1 VRYNALSVNARL
13 KEKRMSL
20 AQLLHD
26 KRDEVIRIAAQ
37 HGVTRV
43 RVFGS
48 VARDQA
54 TATSDI
60 DLLVDIGPQ
69 TSPWFPAGL
78 VLDLE
83 GLLGQPVD
91 IVTERAIRPEL
102 RESVL
107 RDAFISST
115 FLSASG
121 VLRIML
127 RKGERRSS
135 PHIRF
140 KTLRFAICKR

>member
-1 VRYNALSVNARL
+1 
-13 KEKRMSL
+13 MSI

-37 HGVTRV
+37 HVVTRV

-54 TATSDI
+54 ISTSDI

-69 TSPWFPAGL
+69 TSSWFPAGL

-83 GLLGQPVD
+83 GLLGRPID
-91 IVTERAIRPEL
+91 IVTERALRPEL
-102 RESVL
+102 RESLL
-107 RDAFISST
+107 RDAQP
-115 FLSASG
+115 L
-121 VLRIML
+121 
-127 RKGERRSS
+127 
-135 PHIRF
+135 
-140 KTLRFAICKR
+140 

>member
-107 RDAFISST
+107 RDARP
-115 FLSASG
+115 L
-121 VLRIML
+121 
-127 RKGERRSS
+127 
-135 PHIRF
+135 
-140 KTLRFAICKR
+140 